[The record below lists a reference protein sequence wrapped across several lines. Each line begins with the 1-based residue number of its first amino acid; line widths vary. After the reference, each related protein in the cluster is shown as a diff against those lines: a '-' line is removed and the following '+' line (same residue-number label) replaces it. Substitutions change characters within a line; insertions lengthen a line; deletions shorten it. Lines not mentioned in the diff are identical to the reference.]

1 MTHTFLERSELVPVI
16 VTCVEKGENKEIVN
30 RTSVKE
36 LVKRKYETECHIA
49 AKFNDRK
56 MLEAKW
62 KPILNYN
69 LIDT

>member
-1 MTHTFLERSELVPVI
+1 MLD
-16 VTCVEKGENKEIVN
+16 VTAMKH
-30 RTSVKE
+30 
-36 LVKRKYETECHIA
+36 ECHIA